1 MIHILIAILGVFITI
16 FFVIGTH
23 EAAHFLMAR
32 AVGVKVLR
40 FSIGFGKAL
49 FRWHDKS
56 GTEYVFALIPLGG
69 YVKMLG
75 EDDHDVPPKDLPFA
89 YNRQPFYKK
98 FLIVLAGPATNIL
111 CAFLLYWLLFT
122 IGFVTVKP
130 IIGSIT
136 PHSIA
141 ANAGMQGKQE
151 IVGVD
156 GSETLTWNGAMFRL
170 LAHIGDHDTT
180 KIETRKSA
188 EQKTETYSLDI
199 TNWHMNELTP
209 DPLTSLGII
218 PYDPPIPLVIAAINE
233 DSPAAQSDL
242 KIGDKILAINH
253 TPVKN
258 WLEIVTFIQK
268 HPDET
273 FVFNL
278 ERSNKKIAIHVSI
291 GHQRSLLLQKTG
303 YLGIG
308 PAFKMPKELLQTIKY
323 DPFTAFFRAGKELKD
338 ITYFNLILFGKM
350 ITGKLSLESLGGPI
364 TIFETA
370 SDAINYGFIPFIGF
384 LAFLSLSIGIIN
396 FFPIPGLD
404 GGHLF
409 MQIVELIIRRPI
421 PEKVQLVL
429 FRLGFLFI
437 ILILMRAL
445 VNDILR
451 LS

>member
-1 MIHILIAILGVFITI
+1 MAILGIFITI

-32 AVGVKVLR
+32 AVGVKVLC

-49 FRWHDKS
+49 LRWHDKS
-56 GTEYVFALIPLGG
+56 GTEYIFALVPLGG

-75 EDDHDVPPKDLPFA
+75 EDDKDVSPKDLPFA

-98 FLIVLAGPATNIL
+98 FLIVFAGPATNIL
-111 CAFLLYWLLFT
+111 CAFILYWILFT
-122 IGFVTVKP
+122 VGFVTVKP
-130 IIGSIT
+130 VIGSIT

-141 ANAGMQGKQE
+141 ANAGMQGQQE
-151 IVGVD
+151 IISVD
-156 GSETLTWNGAMFRL
+156 GNETLTWNGAMFRL

-180 KIETRKSA
+180 SLATKKSDG
-188 EQKTETYSLDI
+188 EQTKTYSLD
-199 TNWHMNELTP
+199 TNRWRMNELTP

-218 PYDPPIPLVIAAINE
+218 PYEPPIPLVIAVIND
-233 DSPAAQSDL
+233 DSPAAKSDL
-242 KIGDKILAINH
+242 KIGDKMLAINH
-253 TPVKN
+253 SAVKS
-258 WLEIVTFIQK
+258 WLEVVTFIQH

-273 FVFNL
+273 FVFNV
-278 ERSNKKIAIHVSI
+278 ERSGKKIALQVTI
-291 GHQRSLLLQKTG
+291 GHQRDLILEKTG

-308 PAFKMPKELLQTIKY
+308 PAYKMPKELLRTIKY
-323 DPFTAFFRAGKELKD
+323 GPLEAIARAGQEMKE

-350 ITGKLSLESLGGPI
+350 FTGKLSLQSLGGPI

-370 SDAINYGFIPFIGF
+370 GDAINYGFIAFIGF

-409 MQIVELIIRRPI
+409 MQIIELIIRRPI
-421 PEKVQLVL
+421 PEKLQLIL
-429 FRLGFLFI
+429 LRLGLVFI
-437 ILILMRAL
+437 ILILIQAL

-451 LS
+451 LH